1 MCTCSLCSKTF
12 TSKSSLTT
20 HMRSHYGVKPY
31 QCDICK
37 KRFTRNTSLNYHKLV
52 HEEKFRFTC
61 KLCDKHFRHR
71 GHFNDHVLKHFID
84 EPFEC
89 GRCHKTFP
97 SRQKSRD
104 HVKVCNETDATP
116 SKTMQQKVHEAHWQ
130 YFLHGEVPFSIHD
143 IAKDERTHNAIR
155 SHSTPY
161 RYFVPILHFFR
172 GNSVDLL
179 PPSIGSCDG
188 SKCGG
193 IPLHHFRD
201 ILKKSLV

>member
-104 HVKVCNETDATP
+104 HVKVCNATDATP
-116 SKTMQQKVHEAHWQ
+116 SKTMEQKVHEAHWQ
-130 YFLHGEVPFSIHD
+130 YFLHIGKSPH
-143 IAKDERTHNAIR
+143 TTTQN
-155 SHSTPY
+155 T
-161 RYFVPILHFFR
+161 
-172 GNSVDLL
+172 L
-179 PPSIGSCDG
+179 PPSASN
-188 SKCGG
+188 KL
-193 IPLHHFRD
+193 LHYVAER
-201 ILKKSLV
+201 LAANGNNLVSRGKMHVKQ